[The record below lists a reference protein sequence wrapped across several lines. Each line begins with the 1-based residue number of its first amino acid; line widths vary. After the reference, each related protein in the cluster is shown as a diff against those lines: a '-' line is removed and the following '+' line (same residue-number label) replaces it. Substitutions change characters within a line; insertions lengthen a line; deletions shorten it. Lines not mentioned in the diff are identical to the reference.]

1 MTTRRVVLLVRRAFG
16 LGLMLLLTGSLAV
29 AQQAPATARLSD
41 ITVAKQPDAVTV
53 FVKTSAP
60 AKYQAEL
67 IDSPTRL
74 VIDFEDTDYAWRKT
88 PLNVAASPL
97 KQIRGSQYKK
107 GVARVVVQLDRK
119 VGYAIREDD
128 GGLAIV
134 IPTSP
139 LAKAPA
145 DTPSST
151 AVTGSTDQRTEATEP
166 KAPVK
171 RPVAKPAPQV
181 RVAQAPPRPA
191 APAPAPAAPAP
202 APAEPVAQPAPLA
215 PPAPVMPAPAN
226 GRRLIS
232 LDFKDA
238 DVVNL
243 LRILAAESGRN
254 IVIGD
259 DVKGKMSISL
269 RNVAWDLALDTI
281 MEARGLV
288 KTERDNVIRIV
299 SADQLAKE
307 RESKA
312 RVEEA
317 KLKAEADVRTK
328 VAEAQ
333 LKEAEARGK
342 MLAAE
347 AAAAEVAA
355 RGPLKEETIRLAY
368 ADPEELAKT
377 LSGILGIP
385 EGGAA
390 PAAVPAIA
398 PIPAP
403 PFSAVFGPGAAPPPL
418 VAPAPSADVL
428 AKGITIRAHKPTN
441 SIFIRHYAN
450 DLERIKKLIREN
462 LDIPLPQVKIEA
474 RLNEINRTDLFE
486 IGVQW
491 GGAGARRD
499 GSNVLVGQGFAPFSR
514 EGGQQIT
521 RAVDIG
527 QRAGGVETLTGF
539 GGAATAPSSQITSPI
554 TNPLSPLGLAQL
566 LPVSSLTGLPLGGN
580 AVNLLP
586 SNLPTGGIS
595 FGLIG
600 TNFNLNLALQA
611 LEESSKTRSLSKPE
625 IVTVENAK
633 ASIALGSEIPYATVS
648 SAGTQVQFKEAT
660 LRLEVTPTVVFEPN
674 NINRIKLLVVVE
686 DNSKGAD
693 VNAGAGGLIP
703 SINKR
708 RADTLVLIKEGD
720 TLVIGG
726 ITQRTDVES
735 VRKVPLFGDIP
746 VIGWLFKTKQM
757 ATNPNRELV
766 IFVTPSVVR
775 RDTPR
780 ASLQTGAA
788 QR

>member
-1 MTTRRVVLLVRRAFG
+1 MTTRRVVLLVRRALG

-41 ITVAKQPDAVTV
+41 ITVATQPDAVTV

-151 AVTGSTDQRTEATEP
+151 AVAGSTDQRTEATEP

-171 RPVAKPAPQV
+171 SPIAKPAPKV

-191 APAPAPAAPAP
+191 PAAPAP
-202 APAEPVAQPAPLA
+202 AEPAAQPAPAA
-215 PPAPVMPAPAN
+215 PPAPVMPAP
-226 GRRLIS
+226 
-232 LDFKDA
+232 
-238 DVVNL
+238 
-243 LRILAAESGRN
+243 
-254 IVIGD
+254 
-259 DVKGKMSISL
+259 
-269 RNVAWDLALDTI
+269 
-281 MEARGLV
+281 
-288 KTERDNVIRIV
+288 
-299 SADQLAKE
+299 
-307 RESKA
+307 
-312 RVEEA
+312 
-317 KLKAEADVRTK
+317 ADVRTK

-342 MLAAE
+342 ILAAE
-347 AAAAEVAA
+347 AAAADAAA

-385 EGGAA
+385 EGGSV
-390 PAAVPAIA
+390 PAVAPAIA

-428 AKGITIRAHKPTN
+428 AKGITIRPHKPTN

-474 RLNEINRTDLFE
+474 RLNEINRTDL
-486 IGVQW
+486 
-491 GGAGARRD
+491 
-499 GSNVLVGQGFAPFSR
+499 
-514 EGGQQIT
+514 
-521 RAVDIG
+521 
-527 QRAGGVETLTGF
+527 
-539 GGAATAPSSQITSPI
+539 
-554 TNPLSPLGLAQL
+554 
-566 LPVSSLTGLPLGGN
+566 
-580 AVNLLP
+580 
-586 SNLPTGGIS
+586 
-595 FGLIG
+595 
-600 TNFNLNLALQA
+600 
-611 LEESSKTRSLSKPE
+611 
-625 IVTVENAK
+625 
-633 ASIALGSEIPYATVS
+633 
-648 SAGTQVQFKEAT
+648 
-660 LRLEVTPTVVFEPN
+660 
-674 NINRIKLLVVVE
+674 
-686 DNSKGAD
+686 
-693 VNAGAGGLIP
+693 
-703 SINKR
+703 
-708 RADTLVLIKEGD
+708 
-720 TLVIGG
+720 
-726 ITQRTDVES
+726 
-735 VRKVPLFGDIP
+735 
-746 VIGWLFKTKQM
+746 
-757 ATNPNRELV
+757 
-766 IFVTPSVVR
+766 
-775 RDTPR
+775 
-780 ASLQTGAA
+780 
-788 QR
+788 

>member
-1 MTTRRVVLLVRRAFG
+1 MTTRRVVLLVRGAFG

-41 ITVAKQPDAVTV
+41 ITVATQPDAVTV

-139 LAKAPA
+139 QAKAPA

-151 AVTGSTDQRTEATEP
+151 TATGSTDNRADATDP
-166 KAPVK
+166 KAQVK
-171 RPVAKPAPQV
+171 SPVARPAPQV
-181 RVAQAPPRPA
+181 RVAQAPPRA
-191 APAPAPAAPAP
+191 ATPAPAPAAPAEP
-202 APAEPVAQPAPLA
+202 AAPA
-215 PPAPVMPAPAN
+215 
-226 GRRLIS
+226 
-232 LDFKDA
+232 
-238 DVVNL
+238 
-243 LRILAAESGRN
+243 
-254 IVIGD
+254 
-259 DVKGKMSISL
+259 
-269 RNVAWDLALDTI
+269 
-281 MEARGLV
+281 
-288 KTERDNVIRIV
+288 
-299 SADQLAKE
+299 
-307 RESKA
+307 
-312 RVEEA
+312 
-317 KLKAEADVRTK
+317 
-328 VAEAQ
+328 
-333 LKEAEARGK
+333 
-342 MLAAE
+342 AAE
-347 AAAAEVAA
+347 AAE
-355 RGPLKEETIRLAY
+355 RGPHKKETIRLAY
-368 ADPEELAKT
+368 ADPEDLAKT

-385 EGGAA
+385 EGGSLPVA
-390 PAAVPAIA
+390 PPSIV

-403 PFSAVFGPGAAPPPL
+403 PFSSVFGPGAAPVP
-418 VAPAPSADVL
+418 VAAPTPSADVL

-450 DLERIKKLIREN
+450 DLERIKKLIRES

-474 RLNEINRTDLFE
+474 RPNEINRTDLFE

-491 GGAGARRD
+491 GGSGAKRD
-499 GSNVLVGQGFAPFSR
+499 GSHVLVGQGFAPFSR

-746 VIGWLFKTKQM
+746 VIGRLFKTKQI

>member
-1 MTTRRVVLLVRRAFG
+1 
-16 LGLMLLLTGSLAV
+16 
-29 AQQAPATARLSD
+29 
-41 ITVAKQPDAVTV
+41 
-53 FVKTSAP
+53 
-60 AKYQAEL
+60 
-67 IDSPTRL
+67 
-74 VIDFEDTDYAWRKT
+74 
-88 PLNVAASPL
+88 
-97 KQIRGSQYKK
+97 
-107 GVARVVVQLDRK
+107 
-119 VGYAIREDD
+119 
-128 GGLAIV
+128 
-134 IPTSP
+134 
-139 LAKAPA
+139 
-145 DTPSST
+145 
-151 AVTGSTDQRTEATEP
+151 
-166 KAPVK
+166 
-171 RPVAKPAPQV
+171 
-181 RVAQAPPRPA
+181 
-191 APAPAPAAPAP
+191 
-202 APAEPVAQPAPLA
+202 
-215 PPAPVMPAPAN
+215 
-226 GRRLIS
+226 
-232 LDFKDA
+232 
-238 DVVNL
+238 
-243 LRILAAESGRN
+243 
-254 IVIGD
+254 
-259 DVKGKMSISL
+259 
-269 RNVAWDLALDTI
+269 VAWDLALDTI

-307 RESKA
+307 REAKA

-317 KLKAEADVRTK
+317 KLKSEADVRTK

-342 MLAAE
+342 ILAAE
-347 AAAAEVAA
+347 AAAADAAA

-385 EGGAA
+385 EGGSV
-390 PAAVPAIA
+390 PAVAPAIA

-403 PFSAVFGPGAAPPPL
+403 PFSNVFGPGAAPVPIA
-418 VAPAPSADVL
+418 APSPSADVL

-491 GGAGARRD
+491 GGSGAKRD
-499 GSNVLVGQGFAPFSR
+499 GSHVLVGQGFAPFSR
-514 EGGQQIT
+514 AGGVDII
-521 RAVDIG
+521 RSVDIG
-527 QRAGGVETLTGF
+527 QRAAGTETLTGF
-539 GGAATAPSSQITSPI
+539 GGAQTSGTGVTSPI
-554 TNPLSPLGLAQL
+554 TNPLLPFGLAQL
-566 LPVSSLTGLPLGGN
+566 LPISSLTGLPLGGN

-586 SNLPTGGIS
+586 SNLPSSGLS

-633 ASIALGSEIPYATVS
+633 ASITLGSEIPYATVS
-648 SAGTQVQFKEAT
+648 SAGTQVQFKEAA

-674 NINRIKLLVVVE
+674 NINRIKMLVVIE

-708 RADTLVLIKEGD
+708 RAETLVLVKEGD

-726 ITQRTDVES
+726 ITQRTDTES
-735 VRKVPLFGDIP
+735 MRKVPLFGDIP
-746 VIGWLFKTKQM
+746 VIGWLFKTKQTQ
-757 ATNPNRELV
+757 TNPNRELV

-780 ASLQTGAA
+780 ASLQPGSA